1 MSADWDSRDVST
13 QDVEVVRSDTV
24 SVGAGTEVTVRVVA
38 HTVGGVRHYGAVV
51 VPSRASPASLPLLVV
66 GHGGDDGVDIDD
78 ALLLLGFGL
87 GSAVD
92 DFVFVVPSF
101 RSEPLTFQGAEYRSG
116 GEPSPWD
123 WDVDDALAL
132 LKVAGEITPEADPS
146 RIGVVGF
153 SRGACVGLL
162 MAARD
167 PRIDAVVEFFGP
179 TDFFGTFVQDVVEE
193 ALLGMLRNLPG
204 LADLDARFIQ
214 PLKRGELTVQ
224 DVRPELIRRSPVY
237 FVDRL
242 PQVQVHHGTADS
254 TVPVSQ
260 AVRLVEVM
268 EQAGGRAPGFE
279 YYLYEGGG
287 HNPLSLFGSL
297 DRTVA
302 FLHRTLGVLAAAR

>member
-1 MSADWDSRDVST
+1 
-13 QDVEVVRSDTV
+13 
-24 SVGAGTEVTVRVVA
+24 
-38 HTVGGVRHYGAVV
+38 
-51 VPSRASPASLPLLVV
+51 
-66 GHGGDDGVDIDD
+66 
-78 ALLLLGFGL
+78 
-87 GSAVD
+87 
-92 DFVFVVPSF
+92 
-101 RSEPLTFQGAEYRSG
+101 
-116 GEPSPWD
+116 
-123 WDVDDALAL
+123 
-132 LKVAGEITPEADPS
+132 
-146 RIGVVGF
+146 
-153 SRGACVGLL
+153 
-162 MAARD
+162 
-167 PRIDAVVEFFGP
+167 
-179 TDFFGTFVQDVVEE
+179 
-193 ALLGMLRNLPG
+193 MLRNLPG